1 MKNGMRNNIN
11 GGMETNGEW
20 DVWYVNSVGLP
31 MPFYTDSYCTQLY
44 PKTAPIWKAIQT
56 SRGNI
61 QNGTTQH
68 IQNGACPPP
77 PHEINPTNTSTASYA
92 QAHAR
97 ARAHAL
103 GHAIG
108 NNSITQANSNTTQTV
123 HKPRKPASKQQRMD
137 SYTVAASTA
146 NANSRKNGTNSK
158 PGKRKVG
165 SNPIQT
171 NNTMNFLP
179 SLSSYAYAS
188 MDTAASTS
196 TSTSTNTARLPMH
209 CTPHYNNH
217 RPPPHPPPPWL
228 TLNGFANQHNNTN
241 TNNNNNNN
249 EATSKT
255 NENCSSQ
262 TTNKKIKKEDDD
274 DVRPKNFHENLYLNE
289 LRIMGFTNVREA
301 LGGIRYAM
309 GYVSVGG
316 PVAEAAMIWIVVSF
330 YLIPK
335 K

>member
-1 MKNGMRNNIN
+1 MNEEWNEEPVE
-11 GGMETNGEW
+11 ETNGEW

-68 IQNGACPPP
+68 IQNGARPPP

-108 NNSITQANSNTTQTV
+108 NNSITQANSNT
-123 HKPRKPASKQQRMD
+123 
-137 SYTVAASTA
+137 
-146 NANSRKNGTNSK
+146 
-158 PGKRKVG
+158 
-165 SNPIQT
+165 
-171 NNTMNFLP
+171 
-179 SLSSYAYAS
+179 
-188 MDTAASTS
+188 
-196 TSTSTNTARLPMH
+196 
-209 CTPHYNNH
+209 
-217 RPPPHPPPPWL
+217 
-228 TLNGFANQHNNTN
+228 
-241 TNNNNNNN
+241 
-249 EATSKT
+249 ATSKT

-316 PVAEAAMIWIVVSF
+316 PVAEAAMIWIVGQREAAAEARDLDLARISSEISREEELIAQNRDRRLKENITLANASTELILMPSYSTGQSKDGSSRNKGNVFFSF
-330 YLIPK
+330 IHCFENRNITLLPH
-335 K
+335 